1 MNIYYLEI
9 IGVNMHDERKIE
21 AEGVSWSE
29 SGLYEFWSTDENGRR
44 RAVAYF
50 PVGRTIINKIEYD
63 I

>member
-9 IGVNMHDERKIE
+9 IGVDKHIERKIE

-44 RAVAYF
+44 RVVAYF
-50 PVGRTIINKIEYD
+50 PVSRTIINKIEYD